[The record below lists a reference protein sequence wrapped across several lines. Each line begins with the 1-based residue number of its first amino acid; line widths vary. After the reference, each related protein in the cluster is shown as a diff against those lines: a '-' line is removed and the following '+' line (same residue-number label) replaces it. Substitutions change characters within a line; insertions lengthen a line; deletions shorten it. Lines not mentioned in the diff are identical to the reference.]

1 MAFGALSGHIL
12 RERGTHFFFLLF
24 LFVFSVFYFSFLEQ
38 LIFFKVLN
46 RIDHMICGDGTPLK
60 EAGVL

>member
-46 RIDHMICGDGTPLK
+46 RIDHMICSDGRP
-60 EAGVL
+60 